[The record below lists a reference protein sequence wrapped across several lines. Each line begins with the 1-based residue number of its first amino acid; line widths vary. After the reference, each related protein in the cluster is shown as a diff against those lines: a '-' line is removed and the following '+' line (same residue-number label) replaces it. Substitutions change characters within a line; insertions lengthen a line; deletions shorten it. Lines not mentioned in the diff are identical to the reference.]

1 MLRAVLFMASCAGLS
16 IFLLTGRR
24 DTAAVIGLITSAV
37 AGPAAWF
44 DHARLAR
51 RRPPGFFYL
60 AGLAALVVP
69 FVQLALGFEWTP
81 WADLE
86 ERYRPREEVAP
97 EGFAGGR
104 EVVLV
109 VRTGPFSVKPYSF
122 KRADTSFGSHGV
134 LLRAAWPMSL
144 VYDPLF
150 IPVGDIASCSTSG
163 LDSLRSALRLRG
175 SPHSVEV
182 LDPEARVIEW
192 CRQHGIGDG
201 RRPGAP

>member
-1 MLRAVLFMASCAGLS
+1 MLRATLFMALCIGLS
-16 IFLLTGRR
+16 VFLLTGRR
-24 DTAAVIGLITSAV
+24 DTAAAVGLITFAI
-37 AGPAAWF
+37 AGLAAWF
-44 DHARLAR
+44 GHARLAQ

-60 AGLAALVVP
+60 AGLAVLVVT
-69 FVQLALGFEWTP
+69 FVQLGLGFEWTP

-97 EGFAGGR
+97 DGFAGGR

-109 VRTGPFSVKPYSF
+109 APTGPFSVKPYSY

-150 IPVGDIASCSTSG
+150 IPVSDISSCSTSG
-163 LDSLRSALRLRG
+163 LDSLRSAMRLRG
-175 SPHSVEV
+175 SPHAVEV

-201 RRPGAP
+201 RRPEAS